1 MNNDIDELEKE
12 IERQETPLEEIERR
26 KCEMKIAQARSKVIE
41 EYLDSST
48 SDIKNEIDETEVIIR
63 TVKDLKEFLSQFED
77 ETIINFY
84 DKKGKNR
91 FFLDNLKV
99 LSAASY
105 YNDDK
110 KRSCH
115 YWYRYNGYRLS
126 RIIYSNKN

>member
-12 IERQETPLEEIERR
+12 IERPETPLEEIERR

-77 ETIINFY
+77 ETLINFY

-110 KRSCH
+110 KEVV
-115 YWYRYNGYRLS
+115 
-126 RIIYSNKN
+126 IIDTDIMDIDYQE